1 MGVRRLHYWGTIR
14 NASRA
19 CARSLSACSKS
30 MSMSS
35 KKKFEETTLPPVP
48 AKKVK
53 ITVTNSLSLTTR
65 KKTGG
70 RVRLTLEQKLEL
82 AAQRSKIASFHDDT
96 TLEPELAA
104 LYLGISE
111 KKLEELRR
119 ATTNARHHTSH
130 RIPFYKIF
138 DHDALGQNQ
147 PIQYKLG
154 DLRYF
159 HREIRVTD
167 SHEAAVNA
175 GLASWV
181 FVKRPYFIKLEM
193 DGSRSI
199 IDDAWNLSSR
209 LDSDREQNLLDFIFG
224 KIEIKFYTPAQA
236 GLQLWNNSYNQMIH
250 NGRVEFDF
258 NERLRALNASIKK
271 NKEYFLKR
279 LS

>member
-1 MGVRRLHYWGTIR
+1 M
-14 NASRA
+14 
-19 CARSLSACSKS
+19 SA
-30 MSMSS
+30 
-35 KKKFEETTLPPVP
+35 KKKFEETILPPVP

-53 ITVTNSLSLTTR
+53 TSVTSLPTTTTR

-70 RVRLTLEQKLEL
+70 RVRLTLEKKLEL

-119 ATTNARHHTSH
+119 ATTNARQHTSH

-147 PIQYKLG
+147 PILYKLG

-159 HREIRVTD
+159 RSLIKVTD

-181 FVKRPYFIKLEM
+181 FVNRQINSKNKIDGDYIIQRLLTSFSKKQPYFLKREK

-199 IDDAWNLSSR
+199 IINAWDI
-209 LDSDREQNLLDFIFG
+209 DSVECAEGEKNLLDFITG
-224 KIEIKFYTPAQA
+224 KIDIKFYSFAQA
-236 GLQLWNNSYNQMIH
+236 SIQVWTNYLNHANHNNFFETHLQAQIYAMRDS
-250 NGRVEFDF
+250 VSKS
-258 NERLRALNASIKK
+258 RAIRS
-271 NKEYFLKR
+271 KE
-279 LS
+279 

>member
-1 MGVRRLHYWGTIR
+1 
-14 NASRA
+14 
-19 CARSLSACSKS
+19 
-30 MSMSS
+30 MSS
-35 KKKFEETTLPPVP
+35 KKKFEETTIPPVP

-53 ITVTNSLSLTTR
+53 TTVANSLSSTTR

-82 AAQRSKIASFHDDT
+82 AAQRSKIAAFHDDT

-119 ATTNARHHTSH
+119 ASKNSRDHIFG

-159 HREIRVTD
+159 HREIRVTN

-181 FVKRPYFIKLEM
+181 FVKRPYFIRIET

-199 IDDAWNLSSR
+199 IDDAWNISSR
-209 LDSDREQNLLDFIFG
+209 LDSEREQNLLDYIAG

-236 GLQLWNNSYNQMIH
+236 GLQLWNSSFNQITH
-250 NGRVEFDF
+250 
-258 NERLRALNASIKK
+258 NERVDLEFSNRMCALSTSVRK